1 MNRKYLFLLCLIL
14 LSGCQQLNQAAPQ
27 AQLDP
32 RPFYLINLLQDGELK
47 KHLQACSE
55 GPFYRHDFSVAHRGA
70 PLFFPEHTR
79 ESYLA
84 AIRMGAGLME
94 CDVAFTKDQQ
104 LVCRHAQ
111 CDLHETTDILLR
123 PELAARC
130 SETFTPADAASG
142 KPASASCCTSDITLV
157 EFRSLCGKMEGVNPA
172 ALSAAE
178 YVAGT
183 PAWRTD
189 LYAQCGTLMSHQDS
203 INLFASHQL
212 KMIPELKEP
221 EVAMPFNG
229 YTQQQYAQQLVDEYR
244 AAGIPP
250 QQVFL
255 QSFNWQ
261 DIVYWIEYE
270 PEYGRQAV
278 FLDGRYTEPGFSPQQ
293 PSSWKPAMA
302 ELKAAGLNII
312 APPLWMLVT
321 EDNGQIVPS
330 AYAHAAKDAGLEIMA
345 WSLERS
351 GPLHNGGGWYYQS
364 IAQLTSDDSVVLQ
377 LLHVLAKD
385 IGVRGVFSD
394 WPSTT
399 TFYANCMLDKQ

>member
-1 MNRKYLFLLCLIL
+1 MNLKYLFLSSWLL
-14 LSGCQQLNQAAPQ
+14 LSGCQQLTHTAPQ

-32 RPFYLINLLQDGELK
+32 RPFYLTELLQEGELK
-47 KHLQACSE
+47 KHLQACTE

-130 SETFTPADAASG
+130 SEAFTPADITSG
-142 KPASASCCTSDITLV
+142 KAASASCCTSDITLE
-157 EFRSLCGKMEGVNPA
+157 EFRSLCGKMEGINPDA
-172 ALSAAE
+172 ASVEE
-178 YVAGT
+178 YIQGT
-183 PAWRTD
+183 PLWRTE

-203 INLFASHQL
+203 IELFASHRL

-221 EVAMPFNG
+221 EVAMPFND

-244 AAGIPP
+244 AAGIVP

-261 DIVYWIEYE
+261 DILYWIEHE

-278 FLDGRYTEPGFSPQQ
+278 FLDGRYAEPGFSPQK
-293 PSSWKPAMA
+293 PSSWKPSMV

-321 EDNGQIVPS
+321 EENGQIVPS
-330 AYAHAAKDAGLEIMA
+330 VYAYAAKEAGLEIMA

-364 IAQLTSDDSVVLQ
+364 VAQLTSDDSVVLQ

-399 TFYANCMLDKQ
+399 TFYANCMLDK